1 MSGILRADSVMM
13 NKMDSPVLHILVLW
27 PLSIVLTAI
36 VNMGIWKTSSWSEL
50 ILDVIAGMVIG
61 GLTAAA
67 FASGAG
73 DGIRAMLIPSHGL
86 IGVLQFTGAIHI
98 GTLSG
103 FFLTSAICAFA
114 ATFLSAGLDHLAV
127 KLGPDP
133 SAGSIALA
141 IVMFPLKLTFSPFTT
156 GVGLV
161 FFLVGA
167 IRSGFPGGR
176 VGIAGGE
183 LYVEWSQGGPVSSA
197 TTLGG
202 TVQIWKG
209 SFSDLIDHELYHTR
223 QCIYLRDWMIPF
235 WLVGGIWGLISAGI
249 ADKAFKATC
258 FQAART
264 GQQGIGNP
272 IEAAAYNISGG
283 NNC

>member
-1 MSGILRADSVMM
+1 
-13 NKMDSPVLHILVLW
+13 MDSPVLQILVLW
-27 PLSIVLTAI
+27 PLSIMLTAL
-36 VNMGIWKTSSWSEL
+36 VSMGIWKTFSWSEL
-50 ILDVIAGMVIG
+50 VLDAVAGMVIG
-61 GLTAAA
+61 GITVAC

-73 DGIRAMLIPSHGL
+73 DGTRWLLIPSHGL
-86 IGVLQFTGAIHI
+86 IGLLQFTGALHI
-98 GTLSG
+98 STLSS
-103 FFLTSAICAFA
+103 FFLVSA
-114 ATFLSAGLDHLAV
+114 LSAFGATLLAAALDHAAV

-133 SAGSIALA
+133 SAGSIVLA
-141 IVMFPLKLTFSPFTT
+141 IFMFPLKLTFSPFTT

-167 IRSGFPGGR
+167 IRSFFPGGR

-183 LYVEWSQGGPVSSA
+183 LYVEWSNGGAYSSA

-209 SFSDLIDHELYHTR
+209 PFSTLIDHELYHTR
-223 QCIYLRDWMIPF
+223 QYIYLRDWMIPF

-249 ADKAFKATC
+249 ADKGFKASC

-264 GQQGIGNP
+264 GQKGIGNP